1 AAVLM
6 LLAAFAPAFAG
17 DVLDTPDATPGPDAP
32 EEEERP
38 TLRTIWADGYVR
50 RLLAPAIVGPVVAM
64 AIDFIFKTVVSHQVP
79 RASLATF
86 FARYNMV
93 VNAAALAFQL
103 LVAPRLLQSVRVVR
117 HLCLLAGSIG
127 IAAAGVASTAALP
140 AALLLRGTDGV
151 FRHSIHRAATEIL
164 FLPLSPAARSELRR
178 LAESFGQ
185 RGGQVVGSA
194 LILLALVLGA
204 TPSELS
210 VAVAVLCGL
219 WLFGYVRLADHYV
232 EGFRSELAGVNATPD
247 AEIPELDLQSLETLV
262 AALSAPKDAEVL
274 AAMDLLET
282 YGRARLVTPLVLYH
296 PSPAVVLR
304 ALALFDGSDR
314 PDLGAIR
321 ARLRPPGG

>member
-1 AAVLM
+1 AAVV
-6 LLAAFAPAFAG
+6 LLSPAFAPALVG
-17 DVLDTPDATPGPDAP
+17 DVLDAPDPTSDPAP
-32 EEEERP
+32 SVEEERP
-38 TLRTIWADGYVR
+38 TLRTIWGDGYLK
-50 RLLAPAIVGPVVAM
+50 RLLALAIVGPVVAM

-79 RASLATF
+79 RASLGTF

-117 HLCLLAGSIG
+117 NLCLLPGSIG
-127 IAAAGVASTAALP
+127 IAAAGVASTASPP
-140 AALLLRGTDGV
+140 AALLLRGPDGV

-232 EGFRSELAGVNATPD
+232 ERFRSQLGGLNATPD
-247 AEIPELDLQSLETLV
+247 AQIPELDLQSLEPLV

-274 AAMDLLET
+274 AAMDLLEA

-304 ALALFDGSDR
+304 ALALFGGADR
-314 PDLGAIR
+314 
-321 ARLRPPGG
+321 GG